1 MTQWSSVSDATERSD
16 SSADVP
22 PADVAAFIRYCHHRR
37 GATWPELYDEM
48 CAVAARREFN
58 GWDHADLAARGLA
71 FSLQEMP
78 RLAAWSRAVVADGAQ
93 RAEPAATHGAGTPR
107 LQAGAAVA

>member
-1 MTQWSSVSDATERSD
+1 MTQWSSVSDATARSD
-16 SSADVP
+16 SSIDVP

-58 GWDHADLAARGLA
+58 GWDHAELATRGLA

-78 RLAAWSRAVVADGAQ
+78 RLAAWSRAVLAREGE
-93 RAEPAATHGAGTPR
+93 RGESSGHLGSGTPR
-107 LQAGAAVA
+107 LEPRAAVA

>member
-1 MTQWSSVSDATERSD
+1 MTQWSSMSDATARSD
-16 SSADVP
+16 TSADVP
-22 PADVAAFIRYCHHRR
+22 SPDVAAFIRYCHHRH

-58 GWDHADLAARGLA
+58 GWDHGELAARGLA

-78 RLAAWSRAVVADGAQ
+78 RLAAWSRAIVAGGDP
-93 RAEPAATHGAGTPR
+93 RAKTSPNHGAGTPR
-107 LQAGAAVA
+107 LDSRAAVA